1 MGSTILTMK
10 TLTHKIVIYS
20 CLFLVGAWAQPVSLD
35 WEQLPQSAMFDT
47 IFKSDDTT
55 KLVDS
60 LFHMALKPMKC
71 VIETVDQKEFDE
83 LLIEAG
89 IDSQSAKTGQQDKT
103 NKTTPV
109 MDKLDKQCGSKVA
122 RAKSQ
127 MTTEIELFMK
137 KQWKGFF

>member
-20 CLFLVGAWAQPVSLD
+20 CLFLVGWSQPINLD
-35 WEQLPQSAMFDT
+35 DLKPPQSAMFDS
-47 IFKSDDTT
+47 IFKSEDTT

-71 VIETVDQKEFDE
+71 VIGTVDQKEFDE
-83 LLIEAG
+83 LLIETG
-89 IDSQSAKTGQQDKT
+89 IDNSQSAKKA

-109 MDKLDKQCGSKVA
+109 MDKLDKQCLASPL
-122 RAKSQ
+122 Q
-127 MTTEIELFMK
+127 LEE
-137 KQWKGFF
+137 QEHPD

>member
-35 WEQLPQSAMFDT
+35 WDKLPQSAMFDT

-83 LLIEAG
+83 LLIETG
-89 IDSQSAKTGQQDKT
+89 IDSAQQDKT

-109 MDKLDKQCGSKVA
+109 MDKLDKQCGTKVK

-127 MTTEIELFMK
+127 MTTEIENFMAK
-137 KQWKGFF
+137 KWNDFF

>member
-35 WEQLPQSAMFDT
+35 WDKLPQSAMFDT

-83 LLIEAG
+83 LLIETG
-89 IDSQSAKTGQQDKT
+89 IDSQHADKT
-103 NKTTPV
+103 NNEAKATPV
-109 MDKLDKQCGSKVA
+109 MDKLDKQCGSKVK

-137 KQWKGFF
+137 NQWKGFF

>member
-35 WEQLPQSAMFDT
+35 WDKLPQSAMFDT

-60 LFHMALKPMKC
+60 LFHMAIKPMKC
-71 VIETVDQKEFDE
+71 VIETVDQKEFDK
-83 LLIEAG
+83 LLIETG
-89 IDSQSAKTGQQDKT
+89 IDKQGESELLKTNT

-109 MDKLDKQCGSKVA
+109 MDKLDKHCGTKVNQ
-122 RAKSQ
+122 AKTQ
-127 MTTEIELFMK
+127 MTTEI
-137 KQWKGFF
+137 